1 MMMAARGHCMEIRLE
16 EYKYYI
22 RPRYTDMRK
31 GSASLDQV
39 LSGSGCWRELPA
51 QGISNVG

>member
-1 MMMAARGHCMEIRLE
+1 MEE

-22 RPRYTDMRK
+22 GPVQTDMRK

-39 LSGSGCWRELPA
+39 LSVLQGNECWRELPA
-51 QGISNVG
+51 LGISNVG